1 MMTREFTDSEIRY
14 LRSLRA
20 VDTVTPTRII
30 YSSEFKKRFLRE
42 YLNGKSP
49 SAIFRDAGLP
59 NVIVGRK
66 RIERCTARWA
76 KDEREEHDTSL
87 GAPDPD
93 SENVDMLL
101 DETRKLVDDLSAAL
115 LRVERII
122 DMLKREHDQ
131 EANRPGARCACIP
144 TNDPYRNGRL
154 CARLERVTES
164 VNTELRI
171 AVIGA
176 GPAGVYSSDIFLRQL
191 KKLGEELGLGT
202 EARIDLFEKLPVPFG
217 LVRYGVAP
225 DHPSIKFIASA
236 LEKTLDNPNIHLY
249 CDVEF
254 GKDVTLD
261 DLLARYDAVLF
272 ATGAV
277 KDKPLNLPGADLEG
291 VYGAAKFVEWYD
303 GYPTGARE
311 WPLTAENVAVIGGG
325 NVAMD
330 VARELMRNADDLKAK
345 TDIPDNVYEGIGQN
359 KAKVLHLFIRRGVA
373 QAKFSVQELREM
385 EKLPGVQLIINEDD
399 FDLDDETIEVA
410 GKDKL
415 TRQMV
420 EELFAIREMAEDM
433 QDDGDV
439 DFEGNPADR
448 RYYVHFN
455 SAPTEILGEDGKV
468 KAIRVERTETGADG
482 RMRRTGEFTDYPVGA
497 VYHAIGYRPAE
508 APGIAYDAKG
518 AHLANANGDGRIT
531 ADADGGDVRERL
543 YATGWAKR
551 GPVGLIGSTKS
562 DALAIVT
569 NMLEDL
575 AKAAEGGRVAADR
588 DPESID
594 RLLAGRGIRPIDF
607 AGWKK
612 VDAFE
617 RAEGAKE
624 GREHKKVID
633 PEQMRELAHA

>member
-1 MMTREFTDSEIRY
+1 MTDDS
-14 LRSLRA
+14 
-20 VDTVTPTRII
+20 
-30 YSSEFKKRFLRE
+30 
-42 YLNGKSP
+42 
-49 SAIFRDAGLP
+49 
-59 NVIVGRK
+59 
-66 RIERCTARWA
+66 
-76 KDEREEHDTSL
+76 
-87 GAPDPD
+87 
-93 SENVDMLL
+93 
-101 DETRKLVDDLSAAL
+101 
-115 LRVERII
+115 
-122 DMLKREHDQ
+122 Q
-131 EANRPGARCACIP
+131 
-144 TNDPYRNGRL
+144 
-154 CARLERVTES
+154 
-164 VNTELRI
+164 LRI

-191 KKLGEELGLGT
+191 NKLGEELGLGT
-202 EARIDLFEKLPVPFG
+202 DARIDLFERLPVPFG

-225 DHPSIKFIASA
+225 DHPSIKFISSA
-236 LEKTLDNPNIHLY
+236 LEKTLDNPDIHLY

-261 DLLARYDAVLF
+261 DLLERYDAVLF

-277 KDKPLNLPGADLEG
+277 KDKPLRIPGADLDG

-311 WPLTAENVAVIGGG
+311 WPLDAESVAVIGGG

-330 VARELMRNADDLKAK
+330 VARELMRNANDLKAK
-345 TDIPDNVYEGIGQN
+345 TDIPDNVYEGIKRN

-399 FDLDDETIEVA
+399 FDLDDETVEEA

-420 EELFAIREMAEDM
+420 EELYAIQDMALDM
-433 QDDGDV
+433 EDDGDV

-448 RYYVHFN
+448 KYYIHFN

-468 KAIRVERTETGADG
+468 VAIRVERTETDAHGK
-482 RMRRTGEFTDYPVGA
+482 MTRTGEFTDYPVQA
-497 VYHAIGYRPAE
+497 VYHAIGYQPE
-508 APGIAYDAKG
+508 SVPGIAYDDKG

-531 ADADGGDVRERL
+531 VEAADGEVRERL

-562 DALAIVT
+562 DALMIVT
-569 NMLEDL
+569 AMLEDL
-575 AKAAEGGRVAADR
+575 AANKERARLAPDR

-594 RLLAGRGIRPIDF
+594 RLLESRGVKPIDF
-607 AGWKK
+607 AGWKRI
-612 VDAFE
+612 DAYE

-624 GREHKKVID
+624 GREHKKVIEPD
-633 PEQMRELAHA
+633 QFRALAHGE

>member
-1 MMTREFTDSEIRY
+1 MTREFTDSEIRY

-131 EANRPGARCACIP
+131 KANRPGARCARTP
-144 TNDPYRNGRL
+144 TNDPYRSGRL

-399 FDLDDETIEVA
+399 FELDDETIEVA

-433 QDDGDV
+433 EDDGDV

-448 RYYVHFN
+448 KYYVHFN

-594 RLLAGRGIRPIDF
+594 RLLAGRGVRPIDF